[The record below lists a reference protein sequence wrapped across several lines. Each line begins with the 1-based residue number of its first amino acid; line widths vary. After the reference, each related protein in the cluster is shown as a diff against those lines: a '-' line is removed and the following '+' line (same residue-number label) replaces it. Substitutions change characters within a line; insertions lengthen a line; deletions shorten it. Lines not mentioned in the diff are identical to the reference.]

1 MSKTAEPARS
11 PSYGG
16 PTERAYTSRILPIF
30 VEYLE
35 HHPGA
40 RLLDVGPVC
49 GGNIL
54 FFASRVGKL
63 YVCDLFHR
71 LCQESRK
78 GRSASHIWPELD
90 YPVGAFEAV
99 QLWNLGDH
107 LADRDF
113 TRLVELCILMLR
125 PGGVLMLIAVGE
137 EFGRFPPHAFV
148 VGDGF
153 RLEVRLQPDL
163 ELPLHHRHNRD
174 LIAIMNPFKL
184 VKSFIY
190 RSGLR
195 EFLFE
200 HP

>member
-1 MSKTAEPARS
+1 VDR
-11 PSYGG
+11 
-16 PTERAYTSRILPIF
+16 TESAYTSRVLPIF
-30 VEYLE
+30 VQYLDNR
-35 HHPGA
+35 PGA

-49 GGNIL
+49 GGNIR

-71 LCQESRK
+71 LFQELRK
-78 GRSASHIWPELD
+78 GRSASHIWTELD
-90 YPVGAFEAV
+90 YPVGCFDAV

-113 TRLVELCILMLR
+113 TRLVELCILMLK

-137 EFGRFPPHAFV
+137 ESGPLCPHAFA
-148 VGDGF
+148 VGEGF
-153 RLEVRLQPDL
+153 RLEVRVQP
-163 ELPLHHRHNRD
+163 EPKLPLHHRHNRD
-174 LIAIMNPFKL
+174 LIAMMNPFKL